1 MWIPRWSPGRE
12 PLRALLE
19 PFGLWRERR
28 LTAPCPRDEAER
40 CLLQATT
47 RCGWFH
53 RGDPAARFL
62 GRVEDGAFRLVL
74 KPDGQNSW
82 PTVANG
88 RVAPASGGSEVRMAL
103 YAHPAGLALSV
114 ALLAGPG
121 VPFLVGLDWEYHPR
135 LLGYDL
141 ALAALVAAFVLSIP
155 WVCYLYEAIAL
166 EKELRTTLGAA
177 TLDEAA
183 ERRSLYRSL
192 GRLLLVLAALV
203 ALLGVIRPT

>member
-1 MWIPRWSPGRE
+1 MWIPGRSPGRE

-28 LTAPCPRDEAER
+28 FTAPCPRDEAER
-40 CLLQATT
+40 RLLQATT

-62 GRVEDGAFRLVL
+62 GTVEDGAFRLVL

-82 PTVANG
+82 PTVGKG
-88 RVAPASGGSEVRMAL
+88 RVAPAAGGSEVRMAL

-114 ALLAGPG
+114 TLLAGGG
-121 VPFLVGLDWEYHPR
+121 VPFLLGLDLEPPR
-135 LLGYDL
+135 LLAYDL

-155 WVCYLYEAIAL
+155 WVCYLYEAVAL
-166 EKELRTTLGAA
+166 EKELRAALGAP

-183 ERRSLYRSL
+183 ERRSLSRSL
-192 GRLLLVLAALV
+192 RRLLLVLAALV
-203 ALLGVIRPT
+203 ALLLLIRPT